1 AIVNEA
7 GLDELLL
14 DQRDRSILAAD
25 ATQHPVRQ
33 PIKVSNRVPQG
44 FFDGTPHR
52 AHSSA
57 RLDPHNTPSR
67 RSIFYWARNIFSAGP
82 SRAEI
87 ELHERGSAVADVPY
101 AKGKRRNASAREKRM
116 IIIPLK
122 SKNTAASTSC
132 PSNSNATQSS
142 GAAQAQSSSQLHA
155 TASTSAAHPVVANTT
170 SSTNPHATIKHVG
183 RWTRFWLFICC
194 ASPEYTDGHH

>member
-1 AIVNEA
+1 MILKEA

-14 DQRDRSILAAD
+14 DQHDNSLLAAD
-25 ATQHPVRQ
+25 ATRRPVRQ
-33 PIKVSNRVPQG
+33 PIKVSNRISQG

-52 AHSSA
+52 AHSSG
-57 RLDPHNTPSR
+57 RLNPSDTSSR
-67 RSIFYWARNIFSAGP
+67 PSIFDWARNLFSAGP
-82 SRAEI
+82 SSAEI

-122 SKNTAASTSC
+122 SKNTAASTSRA
-132 PSNSNATQSS
+132 PNSNATQSS

-155 TASTSAAHPVVANTT
+155 TASASTAHPVVANTT
-170 SSTNPHATIKHVG
+170 SSTNPHATIKHAG
-183 RWTRFWLFICC
+183 RWTRFWLFLCC